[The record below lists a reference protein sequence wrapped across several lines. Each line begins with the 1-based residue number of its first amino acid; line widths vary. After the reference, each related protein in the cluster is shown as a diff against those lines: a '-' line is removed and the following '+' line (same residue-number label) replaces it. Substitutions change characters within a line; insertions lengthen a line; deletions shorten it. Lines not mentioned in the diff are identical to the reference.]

1 LECLDITVLY
11 VHNWGMRVKK
21 QIRRLGVREVRG
33 RPAEV
38 LDAAAAGR
46 VTIVTRAGR
55 AVAAVVSGQCKR
67 RDVIAAW
74 ETTLAKKRIPFE
86 QAMEEVFREDKEV
99 FRRLADL

>member
-1 LECLDITVLY
+1 M
-11 VHNWGMRVKK
+11 GVKK
-21 QIRRLGVREVRG
+21 QMRRLGVREVRG
-33 RPAEV
+33 RLAEV

-55 AVAAVVSGQCKR
+55 AVAAVISGQCRR

-74 ETTLAKKRIPFE
+74 EATLTKKRIPFR
-86 QAMEEVFREDKEV
+86 QAMEEVYEEDKEI

>member
-1 LECLDITVLY
+1 M
-11 VHNWGMRVKK
+11 GVKK

-33 RPAEV
+33 RLAEV

-67 RDVIAAW
+67 RNIMAAW
-74 ETTLAKKRIPFE
+74 EATLAKKRIPFE
-86 QAMEEVFREDKEV
+86 QAMAEVFREDEEALS
-99 FRRLADL
+99 RLADL

>member
-1 LECLDITVLY
+1 M
-11 VHNWGMRVKK
+11 GVKK
-21 QIRRLGVREVRG
+21 QIRRLGVREARK
-33 RPAEV
+33 RLAEV
-38 LDAAAAGR
+38 LDAAATGR

-67 RDVIAAW
+67 RDIIAAS
-74 ETTLAKKRIPFE
+74 EATVAKKRIPFE